1 VSKPQRTVMQPKLG
15 VSGSTGIDAAMLERG
30 LGYLGITD
38 SFRGKG
44 EEEQMI
50 IRKKLENVG

>member
-1 VSKPQRTVMQPKLG
+1 MQPRLG

-38 SFRGKG
+38 SFRGKR